1 MGVGGSSARIRRLRI
16 EDEGDG
22 GWGIGITRSD
32 DGGYQNKHVVSFL
45 KTFTLSLV
53 LLADIRLTRKMTH
66 GFE

>member
-45 KTFTLSLV
+45 KNIYPVPS
-53 LLADIRLTRKMTH
+53 ATR
-66 GFE
+66 